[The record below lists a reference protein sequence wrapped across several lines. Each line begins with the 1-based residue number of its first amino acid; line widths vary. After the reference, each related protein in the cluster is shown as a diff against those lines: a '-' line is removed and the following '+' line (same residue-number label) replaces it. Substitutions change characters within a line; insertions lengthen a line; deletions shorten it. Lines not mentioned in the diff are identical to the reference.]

1 MKMQCWF
8 AVKGKETSAR
18 TKGQTEPVAIA
29 ENKNSTRFHW
39 DIWRGL
45 QRLSLN
51 FSFAKMERKSSLFL
65 RQGMENIH
73 CVSSFLSKKTF
84 SRAKNIGEL
93 CWQLFACSRRFIL
106 LLFLMSCCCCC
117 CLCHTMGKRAHT
129 QCKTIFTF
137 FYLVQSS
144 QLYFFLEN
152 SRFFVVKMS
161 IIGSSSVKT
170 LAVKKG
176 FEKWLVRVAGS
187 KEPFFS
193 RIEKK

>member
-73 CVSSFLSKKTF
+73 CVSSFLQENFFEGKKYRGIVLTVVRLLATLYPAAV
-84 SRAKNIGEL
+84 SYE
-93 CWQLFACSRRFIL
+93 L
-106 LLFLMSCCCCC
+106 LLL
-117 CLCHTMGKRAHT
+117 LLPLPHNG
-129 QCKTIFTF
+129 
-137 FYLVQSS
+137 
-144 QLYFFLEN
+144 
-152 SRFFVVKMS
+152 
-161 IIGSSSVKT
+161 
-170 LAVKKG
+170 KKG
-176 FEKWLVRVAGS
+176 AHSMQNYFYIFLPCAILTTVLLFEKLSLFCGKNVHNWLIIR
-187 KEPFFS
+187 
-193 RIEKK
+193 